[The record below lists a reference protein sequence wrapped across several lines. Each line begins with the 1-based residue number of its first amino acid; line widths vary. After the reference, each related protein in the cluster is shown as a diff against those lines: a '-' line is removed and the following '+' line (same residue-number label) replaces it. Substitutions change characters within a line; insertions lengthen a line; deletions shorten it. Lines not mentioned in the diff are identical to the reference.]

1 MCNVHTPATFLPRN
15 ATSHPVINVTLCDD
29 QHVPQYHVLN
39 IWDIPCRGILC
50 DILWHYV
57 TLFGLLM
64 SHFVTP
70 IKVQLTWVTSWWKY
84 NICHIVYILIIA
96 VWRCMSYYIAVINVT
111 KCDDRPCNICH
122 TAPNCLEYFLTL
134 RCIASYLDFVLNLYN
149 RRGFS
154 KEKVIIASSRH

>member
-1 MCNVHTPATFLPRN
+1 MYTLLLLSCHQMRPHIRWSTLHYMTTSMCRN
-15 ATSHPVINVTLCDD
+15 IMYWIFEIFHIEAYCVIF
-29 QHVPQYHVLN
+29 
-39 IWDIPCRGILC
+39 
-50 DILWHYV
+50 V

-134 RCIASYLDFVLNLYN
+134 QCIALYLDFVLNLYN

-154 KEKVIIASSRH
+154 KEKVIIASSSH